1 MPGGTIKAKHQ
12 AKDRTKVKPKIS
24 PTRSTTLEN
33 GRLDGKKEKESR
45 RKWPGGMSGAF
56 EYITN

>member
-1 MPGGTIKAKHQ
+1 MPGTTIKAKHP
-12 AKDRTKVKPKIS
+12 AKDRTKDKPKIR

-56 EYITN
+56 E

>member
-12 AKDRTKVKPKIS
+12 VKARTKDKPKIR

-33 GRLDGKKEKESR
+33 GRLDGKEEKVSR

-56 EYITN
+56 E